1 MKIICDKNNPE
12 KIVIDISTDPEES
25 DDLRFKNIVIMS
37 DYEDLDEFKNK
48 IINEYRENKRK
59 EREQRFENISQEKFG
74 EVQGQISELINI
86 IQEELKLEN
95 FQELF
100 DYADFLIR
108 KETYRQI
115 LDSMNK
121 NIKIKKK

>member
-59 EREQRFENISQEKFG
+59 EREERFENISQEKFG